1 MALSF
6 YDRYHQ
12 KNKNFYRPIG
22 RNNFTYF
29 YPLKYLHQ
37 EFASFEDLKILDV
50 ACGVGALSFYFASYG
65 ADVKG
70 IDISARAI
78 KICKKAQKS
87 LVETDDRFEKMNF
100 EKVSIEKF
108 KSKEK
113 FDLVIC
119 SEIIEHVKD
128 DDLFLKKVHQ
138 QLKKDGILYLSTP
151 SPENILY
158 KAGKLDAFDKEV
170 GHLRR
175 YTQKEIIEKLEKNNF
190 KIKKNKK
197 VESPF
202 RNILFNSRIA
212 ILNKFIRGPLVPAFD
227 LLDRFLI
234 NFFGYTDNLIIAQ
247 KI

>member
-12 KNKNFYRPIG
+12 KNKNFYSPIKK
-22 RNNFTYF
+22 NNLTYF

-37 EFASFEDLKILDV
+37 EFDDFKHLKVLDV
-50 ACGVGALSFYFASYG
+50 ACGVGALSFYFASLG
-65 ADVKG
+65 AKIKA
-70 IDISARAI
+70 IDISERAI
-78 KICKKAQKS
+78 NICKKTQNFLSK
-87 LVETDDRFEKMNF
+87 ENNKFKKMNF
-100 EKVSIEKF
+100 EKISIEKF

-119 SEIIEHVKD
+119 SEIIEHVID

-138 QLKKDGILYLSTP
+138 QLKKNGILYLSTP

-158 KAGKLDAFDKEV
+158 KKGKLEKFDKEV

-175 YTQKEIIEKLEKNNF
+175 YTQKEIIKKLEKDNF
-190 KIKKNKK
+190 KIKKNKQA
-197 VESPF
+197 ESPL
-202 RNILFNSRIA
+202 RNILFNSRLA
-212 ILNKFIRGPLVPAFD
+212 ILNKLIRGPLVPVFD
-227 LLDRFLI
+227 LFDRFLI

>member
-12 KNKNFYRPIG
+12 KNKNFYRPIR

-37 EFASFEDLKILDV
+37 EFDKFSNLRILDV
-50 ACGVGALSFYFASYG
+50 ACGVGALSFYFASQG
-65 ADVKG
+65 ATIKG
-70 IDISARAI
+70 IDISQRAI
-78 KICKKAQKS
+78 NICQKTQKFLIQKNKAFKKM
-87 LVETDDRFEKMNF
+87 EFER
-100 EKVSIEKF
+100 VSIEQF

-119 SEIIEHVKD
+119 SEIIEHVKN
-128 DDLFLKKVHQ
+128 DDLFLQKIHQ
-138 QLKKDGILYLSTP
+138 QLKKNGILYLSTP

-158 KAGKLDAFDKEV
+158 QKGKLNQFDKEV

-197 VESPF
+197 IESPL
-202 RNILFNSRIA
+202 RNLLFNSRIA
-212 ILNKFIRGPLVPAFD
+212 FLNKFIRGPLVPAFD
-227 LLDRFLI
+227 LFDRFLI
-234 NFFGYTDNLIIAQ
+234 NFFGYMDYLIISH

>member
-6 YDRYHQ
+6 YDQYHQ
-12 KNKNFYRPIG
+12 KNKDFYRPIQK
-22 RNNFTYF
+22 NNFTYF

-37 EFASFEDLKILDV
+37 EFDNFNHLKILDV
-50 ACGVGALSFYFASYG
+50 ACGVGALSFYFASQG
-65 ADVKG
+65 ANVKG
-70 IDISARAI
+70 IDISQRAI
-78 KICKKAQKS
+78 NICQKTQKFLIKDDKTFKKM
-87 LVETDDRFEKMNF
+87 EF

-119 SEIIEHVKD
+119 SEIIEHVKN

-138 QLKKDGILYLSTP
+138 QLKKNGILYLSTP
-151 SPENILY
+151 SSENILY
-158 KAGKLDAFDKEV
+158 KKGKLNQFDKEV

-197 VESPF
+197 IESPL
-202 RNILFNSRIA
+202 RNLLFNSRIA
-212 ILNKFIRGPLVPAFD
+212 FLNKFIRGPLIPAFD

-234 NFFGYTDNLIIAQ
+234 NFFGYTDNLIIAK

>member
-12 KNKNFYRPIG
+12 KNKNFYRPIS

-37 EFASFEDLKILDV
+37 EFADFSGLKILDV
-50 ACGVGALSFYFASYG
+50 ACGVGALSFYFASIG
-65 ADVKG
+65 ATIKS

-78 KICKKAQKS
+78 KICKKVQKN
-87 LVETDDRFEKMNF
+87 LAKTNKQFKKMDF

-128 DDLFLKKVHQ
+128 DDLFLQKVHQ
-138 QLKKDGILYLSTP
+138 QLKKNGILYLSTP

-158 KAGKLDAFDKEV
+158 KTGRLNAFDKEV

-175 YTQKEIIEKLEKNNF
+175 YSQKEIIEKLEKNNF

-197 VESPF
+197 VESPV
-202 RNILFNSRIA
+202 RNLLFNSRIA
-212 ILNKFIRGPLVPAFD
+212 ILNKFIRGPLIPAFD